1 MTRQLNTFVLFIVT
15 VVILLFDDVGAQNTD
30 PDGSMEVGLARIDI
44 TPTAP
49 IRLAGY
55 AGREKKETEEVL
67 HRLEAK
73 ALAFGSDAQ
82 KPSIFITVDLIGI
95 PRRITDSLATQLA
108 KKINLDPAHLAIC
121 ASHTHGGPEVGNL
134 LNILQQRT
142 GRNFSD
148 SLLALDQMIHI
159 SRYTEQLSQRLE
171 QLALEAMQNRRPA
184 WVAWG
189 QGQANFARNR
199 RVPKGPVDP
208 TLPLLRVT
216 DRDGQ
221 LQAVLVSY
229 ACHGTALSGKL
240 NQINGDWISEAQQRI
255 EANHPGALAMVAIGC
270 GADADPEPRGKIEDA
285 ASHGQEIADKV
296 DRLLTAQLEPL
307 TTPPVGRIKW
317 VELPFSH
324 VPTVPEL
331 IEQTED
337 KSAKGYYARRALNRV
352 ARGYAIPAA
361 LSYPVQTWTF
371 SDKLA
376 MINLAGEVVVDY
388 AIRLKHELGAE
399 RIWVNAYANDAPCY
413 IASRRV
419 IREGGYEADGSMYYY
434 DKPAPFVEAVEDIV
448 VAAVHD
454 LLPASYTAK
463 RDTMNHPKV
472 IHPKN
477 HDTIQ
482 LRAEHAKA
490 IGPNIKYMP
499 EWKAFGWFTVDDQ
512 VEWEVEVDQEGI
524 YEVFLEWSVS
534 DNAAGKTFALVMG
547 EQQIVGEIG
556 KTGSWFTYK
565 KEKIGKIKL
574 STGRQLIKFK
584 SGDRSEEGTLLDLMQ
599 IFLIWNKTEVN

>member
-1 MTRQLNTFVLFIVT
+1 MTLHPNTFVLFIVA
-15 VVILLFDDVGAQNTD
+15 VVMLFFNDVGAQATN

-44 TPTAP
+44 TPTEP

-73 ALAFGSDAQ
+73 AIAFGSDAQ

-95 PRRITDSLATQLA
+95 PGRIRDSLANQLA

-134 LNILQQRT
+134 LNILQQRPD
-142 GRNFSD
+142 RNFSD
-148 SLLALDQMIHI
+148 SLLALNQMIHI
-159 SRYTEQLSQRLE
+159 AQYTEQLGQKLE
-171 QLALEAMQNRRPA
+171 QLSLEAIQNRHPMR
-184 WVAWG
+184 VAWG
-189 QGQANFARNR
+189 QGQAHFARNR

-208 TLPLLRVT
+208 TLPLLRVS
-216 DRDGQ
+216 DLDGQ
-221 LQAVLVSY
+221 LRAVLVSY

-240 NQINGDWISEAQQRI
+240 NKINGDWISEAQYRI
-255 EANHPGALAMVAIGC
+255 EANHPGAMAMVAIGC

-285 ASHGQEIADKV
+285 ASHGQQIADKV

-307 TTPPVGRIKW
+307 TTPPAGRIKW

-331 IEQTED
+331 IKQTED
-337 KSAKGYYARRALNRV
+337 KSAKGYYARRALNRI
-352 ARGYAIPAA
+352 ARGYTIPAS

-371 SDKLA
+371 GDKLA

-399 RIWVNAYANDAPCY
+399 HIWVNAYANDAPCY

-419 IREGGYEADGSMYYY
+419 IWEGGYEAEGSMYYY
-434 DKPAPFVEAVEDIV
+434 DKPSSFVEEVEDIT

-454 LLPASYTAK
+454 LLPASYTTK
-463 RDTMNHPKV
+463 RDTVNHPEV

-482 LRAEHAKA
+482 LRAEDAKA
-490 IGPNIKYMP
+490 VGPTIEYIP

-512 VEWEVEVDQEGI
+512 VEWEVEVDQGGM

-534 DNAAGKTFALVMG
+534 DKEAGKTFALEAKDQELKG
-547 EQQIVGEIG
+547 KIG
-556 KTGSWFTYK
+556 QTGSWFTYK
-565 KEKIGKIKL
+565 KEKKGHIDL
-574 STGRQLIKFK
+574 SAGRQKVIFK
-584 SGDRSEEGTLLDLMQ
+584 SGAASEKGTLLDLR
-599 IFLIWNKTEVN
+599 EVTLVLVE